1 MGRNRRRSEPSG
13 RQIIQIQQMFQNLL
27 IGLDT
32 AGVQR
37 LLEGREVLAAMADG
51 RLTPQKALATLGLP
65 VRVRGRGILF
75 DFFGLR
81 KDAIEEDV
89 LEAFRRQGM
98 RPATEEEFKA
108 FRSQHPETAHDLLV
122 RRRLSFVVM
131 GGKKIRMPSRNPR
144 EVCMGFPIYSRGRDG
159 MIERYEEYAE
169 CTWDKTYRFPGVR
182 LDARPSVAAIPSVSA
197 THLSPKVRPTA

>member
-13 RQIIQIQQMFQNLL
+13 RQIIQVQQMFQNLL

-51 RLTPQKALATLGLP
+51 RLAPQKALASLGLP
-65 VRVRGRGILF
+65 VRCRGRNLLL

-81 KDAIEEDV
+81 KDALEDDV
-89 LEAFRRQGM
+89 AQAFERQGM
-98 RPATEEEFKA
+98 RPATEDEFKA
-108 FRSQHPETAHDLLV
+108 FRAQHPETVHDLVV

-131 GGKKIRMPSRNPR
+131 AKKIRQVSFRPR
-144 EVCMGFPIYSRGRDG
+144 EAYWGYPVYCRSRDG
-159 MIERYEEYAE
+159 SIERYEEHAD
-169 CTWDKTYRFPGVR
+169 TSWDKTYRFLGVR
-182 LDARPSVAAIPSVSA
+182 LDARPEMAAIPIVSA
-197 THLSPKVRPTA
+197 TNLSPKVRPTA